1 MFQEVRLGLQVRDL
15 LQQGVVLGDELLE
28 EGEDLFV
35 GSVVVHDGDA
45 WLRAKQSFHRRH
57 AGEGKARIS
66 PGGAGEQPEGLIL
79 KARKTPR
86 GQREL
91 NLHG

>member
-1 MFQEVRLGLQVRDL
+1 MLQEVDFDLQVRDL
-15 LQQGVVLGDELLE
+15 PRQLGVLGDELLE

-35 GSVVVHDGDA
+35 GSVIVHVGDA
-45 WLRAKQSFHRRH
+45 WLRAKQSFRRRH

-66 PGGAGEQPEGLIL
+66 PEGAGERPEGLIL

-91 NLHG
+91 NPHG